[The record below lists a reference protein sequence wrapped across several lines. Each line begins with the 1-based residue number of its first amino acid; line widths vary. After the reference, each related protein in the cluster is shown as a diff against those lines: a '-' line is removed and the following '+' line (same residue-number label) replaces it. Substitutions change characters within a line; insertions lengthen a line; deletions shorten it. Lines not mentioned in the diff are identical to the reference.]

1 MIENHIIFFLYTII
15 FIQSTIGYGYIFSK
29 IIDKQV
35 LQNNLGYI
43 GLLGFFFI
51 SLISIFTS
59 FFFAHN
65 YLHNSTL
72 HFVGLIASII
82 FFYNSTKLNELKYL
96 LILTCI
102 LFIGLYVY
110 KNHDDFP
117 YYHLTYALNLSEN
130 QFLVGMG
137 NFSHGYRTFSSLF
150 YFHSILYMPFIEFYL
165 FHSGPFFILLFFNFI
180 VLSKLKKNF
189 SSDQINFIFYFL
201 LLSLLFI
208 NIAFYRIAEHGTDR
222 SAQILLI
229 LIFSIFFEILY
240 LEKKNEIIFQKLKI
254 LLILVF
260 LASSM
265 KAIYYLYIILI
276 PILFVKKKLFS
287 VFFQKKNL
295 VMLSFVFSSL
305 FLNLSI
311 NYLNTGCFLYPA
323 EKTCIIKQEWS
334 IPKKE
339 VKEMSLHYEWWS
351 KAGGGP
357 GYKSNIKK
365 EVYVENF
372 NWINNWVKRHF
383 FNKVSDTLL
392 GIIFIS
398 LFVLLT
404 FKYFSN
410 NEKYKRIKVHKL
422 IFLIPILFLLEWF
435 FNHPSMRYGGYVLF
449 AIPIFLAT
457 SLIIQKYN
465 IKKIVM
471 YKILI
476 FFIIISLVSYN
487 IRNISRISKE
497 RNIYSYDLLNSPF
510 FFIEDVNSEIIL
522 DKNGYKIYSTKKN
535 KMCWASKTPCAYNRN
550 LDLGNFLWMGMIF
563 RNDK

>member
-29 IIDKQV
+29 IIGKEV

-43 GLLGFFFI
+43 GLFGFFFI
-51 SLISIFTS
+51 SLTSIFTS

-65 YLHNSTL
+65 YLHNIIL
-72 HFVGLIASII
+72 HFVGLIASLL
-82 FFYNSTKLNELKYL
+82 FFYNSIKLNELKYL
-96 LILTCI
+96 LILTCV

-180 VLSKLKKNF
+180 ILSKLKKNF
-189 SSDQINFIFYFL
+189 NSNQISFIFYFL

-240 LEKKNEIIFQKLKI
+240 LEKKNEIILKKLKI
-254 LLILVF
+254 LLILVC

-265 KAIYYLYIILI
+265 KAIYYLYFILI
-276 PILFVKKKLFS
+276 PILFLKKKLFLD
-287 VFFQKKNL
+287 FFQKKNIVIL
-295 VMLSFVFSSL
+295 FFVSSSL
-305 FLNLSI
+305 FLNLSV

-323 EKTCIIKQEWS
+323 EKTCIIEQEWS

-339 VKEMSLHYEWWS
+339 VKKMSLHYEWWS

-357 GYKSNIKK
+357 GYKSKIKK

-372 NWINNWVKRHF
+372 NWIDNWLKRHF
-383 FNKVSDTLL
+383 FNKVSDTLF

-398 LFVLLT
+398 LVVLLT
-404 FKYFSN
+404 FKYFANHKKN
-410 NEKYKRIKVHKL
+410 NPIKIHKL

-457 SLIIQKYN
+457 SLIIQKFN
-465 IKKIVM
+465 IKKNVM

-476 FFIIISLVSYN
+476 FFIIISLTSYN
-487 IRNISRISKE
+487 IRNVSRILKE
-497 RNIYSYDLLNSPF
+497 GKINSYDLVRSPF
-510 FFIEDVNSEIIL
+510 FFIDEVNSELIL
-522 DKNGYKIYSTKKN
+522 EKNGYKIYSTKNN
-535 KMCWASKTPCAYNRN
+535 KMCWASKTPCAYNQN